1 MALPG
6 PEQYTAHQIPCLGHP
21 KHQRSSPEAKA
32 RPRTSTYIVGILGR
46 HRDGH
51 GDAGNRDTDAHSGPD
66 TATKHAQAAS
76 RHTSDRFQ
84 HSSAPMPT
92 RAPGQTHKSRHTRA
106 IPSNRRP
113 QRHGRQQNLERGGT
127 GAQSARRRPAPVGVG
142 HRQPRHPRAL
152 LWRLASMYLPRLGR
166 WCRRGRGRR
175 CSCGFHEHGQR
186 LLGVVSSVDDLLDLG
201 DTPPRR
207 LRLVV
212 ARADRVPAPMLL
224 LWPITVFSTQ
234 CRRRPSPRDAA
245 PATIHC
251 RRM

>member
-1 MALPG
+1 MAFPG
-6 PEQYTAHQIPCLGHP
+6 PGQCTVHQIPCLGHP
-21 KHQRSSPEAKA
+21 KHQRSAPEAKA

-76 RHTSDRFQ
+76 RHTSDRLQ

-127 GAQSARRRPAPVGVG
+127 GAQSASRRPAPVGLG
-142 HRQPRHPRAL
+142 HRRSHAIRA
-152 LWRLASMYLPRLGR
+152 R
-166 WCRRGRGRR
+166 
-175 CSCGFHEHGQR
+175 
-186 LLGVVSSVDDLLDLG
+186 
-201 DTPPRR
+201 
-207 LRLVV
+207 
-212 ARADRVPAPMLL
+212 
-224 LWPITVFSTQ
+224 FSGG
-234 CRRRPSPRDAA
+234 SPRCTCPDWGGGAGAGAGADAA
-245 PATIHC
+245 AASTSTVNDYSASSAASTIFLTLEILLRAGC
-251 RRM
+251 AL